1 MKRAIVSTVG
11 IIALGL
17 VVGWAQAQVSPAP
30 QAQQASTRPSDSQ
43 PTDEQRAIEQARAL
57 LRLLVAGEFERFVQQ
72 GDTVMK
78 QNFTVEQARRIWTQ
92 LEARNGAY
100 QGEELVRVSEVG
112 PYREVRFI
120 LRFERQRQPF
130 RIVVNQQGLLSG
142 IWVDPVELPPEY
154 QPPDYV
160 DQKAFREEKVT
171 VSAGQYQLPGT
182 VSVPTGAGPFAAIVL
197 VHGSGPHDQDETVG
211 ACRPF
216 RDLAWGLASR
226 GILVLRYEKRT
237 RAHPLAKP
245 ADEWTFADETIDDA
259 VAAVELL
266 RKRPD
271 VAAERIFVAGHSL
284 GGVAAP
290 YIAQRVGRLG
300 GLILLCASARS
311 ILDLLEDQ
319 TDYLARLDGK
329 ISEEEQ
335 RQIERLR
342 KITAAIRAGQLE
354 DAAPVLGM
362 PPRYLA
368 ELHRLDPVSALA
380 KLDVPVLL
388 IHGGRDYQVTQADFE
403 RWQQGLAGRQNAT
416 LRRLEALNHLLV
428 AGAGRSTPE
437 EYQQA
442 GHVDRQVIELIA
454 DWVAEQSGKP

>member
-1 MKRAIVSTVG
+1 MKRAIASTVG
-11 IIALGL
+11 IVGLALA
-17 VVGWAQAQVSPAP
+17 VSRAQAQVSPLP
-30 QAQQASTRPSDSQ
+30 QAEPATTGPSTSQ
-43 PTDEQRAIEQARAL
+43 PSDEQRALEQARGL

-92 LEARNGAY
+92 LEARHGTY
-100 QGEELVRVSEVG
+100 QAEEQAKVSEVG

-120 LRFERQRQPF
+120 LRFEHGRQPF
-130 RIVVNQQGLLSG
+130 RIVVNHQGLLSG
-142 IWVDPVELPPEY
+142 LWVDPAELPPEY

-171 VSAGQYQLPGT
+171 VSAGQYRLSGT
-182 VSVPTGAGPFAAIVL
+182 VSVPAAGGPFAAIVL
-197 VHGSGPHDQDETVG
+197 VHGSGPHDEDETVG

-245 ADEWTFADETIDDA
+245 ADEWTLADETIDDA

-271 VAAERIFVAGHSL
+271 VAAERVFVAGHSL

-290 YIAQRVGRLG
+290 YIAQRVGKLG

-311 ILDLLEDQ
+311 ILDLLESQ
-319 TDYLARLDGK
+319 TEYLARLDGK
-329 ISEEEQ
+329 ISDEEQ
-335 RQIERLR
+335 LVIDRL
-342 KITAAIRAGQLE
+342 KKTTTAIRAGRLE
-354 DAAPVLGM
+354 EAEPVLGM

-368 ELHRLDPVSALA
+368 ELHQLDPVSASA
-380 KLDVPVLL
+380 KLDLPVLL
-388 IHGGRDYQVTQADFE
+388 VHGGRDYQVTQADFE
-403 RWQQGLAGRQNAT
+403 RWQQGLAGRPKVT
-416 LRRLEALNHLLV
+416 LRRLEGLNHLLV
-428 AGAGRSTPE
+428 AGVGPSTPQ

-454 DWVAEQSGKP
+454 DWVQPPAGKP